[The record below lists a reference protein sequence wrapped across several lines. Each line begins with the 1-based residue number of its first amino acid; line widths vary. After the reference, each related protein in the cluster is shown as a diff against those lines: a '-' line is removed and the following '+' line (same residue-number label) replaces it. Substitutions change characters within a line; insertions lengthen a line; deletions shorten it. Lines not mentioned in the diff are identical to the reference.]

1 MNTSFFF
8 STMLQYLLY
17 IESFCFI
24 TLNFADQWYCG
35 WNRRDVSS
43 SSSGTMAIFVVMF
56 SVAFCYI
63 LLYKGKGENGCFGR
77 SWQHYGSHWKGIRH
91 PLGHSCLTRSLWR
104 ICHSHPGFKKKPKK
118 KSSFLLIQLL
128 LSFFPL
134 LGQAAG
140 WNISSCGDP
149 RPAYLRISSD
159 WLLASLLVQR
169 HDDEV
174 CGQSGQAYDSRGGA
188 TVQAEPWPA

>member
-1 MNTSFFF
+1 
-8 STMLQYLLY
+8 MLWTQLATRRQPLERDSPSARPLL
-17 IESFCFI
+17 SHS
-24 TLNFADQWYCG
+24 L
-35 WNRRDVSS
+35 S
-43 SSSGTMAIFVVMF
+43 MAH
-56 SVAFCYI
+56 
-63 LLYKGKGENGCFGR
+63 L
-77 SWQHYGSHWKGIRH
+77 
-91 PLGHSCLTRSLWR
+91 SLASR
-104 ICHSHPGFKKKPKK
+104 FKKET
-118 KSSFLLIQLL
+118 FLLIQLL

-174 CGQSGQAYDSRGGA
+174 CGQSGQAYDSKGGA
-188 TVQAEPWPA
+188 IY